1 MVGRLRYTDHA
12 GAHVRLPGTSP
23 SALGASA
30 QGTRQTRGA
39 ANCTGRGFVPQA
51 LTGILEVIMGHRLV
65 RRAAVRLLLA
75 LAALAVVPLLAM
87 SAPRV
92 IRTVPENGD
101 RNVDPG
107 LGEIR
112 VVFDSDMRADG
123 YSFVGGGPG
132 FPKPTGQPRWLDRRT
147 CALPVQLEP
156 DHDYSFSINSERFTK
171 FQGTD
176 GVPAVPMPVTF
187 HTAGRRDAVEL
198 TLEQVRAAIS
208 ELRRAIDQHYSYRD
222 RRGLDWDDLF
232 LKSRSSL
239 EQARTPAAL
248 AAAAANVLRAAEDVH
263 IWLEAGGKIVP
274 TFQRDVRP
282 DFDLAMI
289 RTEVPDFE
297 QVSRAA
303 FSGRFA
309 DGTGYVLLGSLDR
322 GRVPIEKLDVV
333 LRRFQDAPALILDLR
348 ANGGGDEGLAREIAG
363 CFVDQPVTYAR
374 HVLRAPDLPSG
385 FSEPIDRVLTPA
397 REGRP
402 RFRGKVAV
410 LQGRFTLSSA
420 EALVLMMK
428 QVPRCITLGDTTYGS
443 SGNPKPHDL
452 GGGVTLY
459 LPSWKNMDAKGQE
472 LEGRGIAPDVFV
484 GVDPASLRDGDPILA
499 AVRKSLTAG
508 MGSYR

>member
-1 MVGRLRYTDHA
+1 MRHRQLRRARVRAA
-12 GAHVRLPGTSP
+12 GAI
-23 SALGASA
+23 
-30 QGTRQTRGA
+30 QTP
-39 ANCTGRGFVPQA
+39 TGV
-51 LTGILEVIMGHRLV
+51 LEVIMGKRPV
-65 RRAAVRLLLA
+65 RRAAIGLLLA
-75 LAALAVVPLLAM
+75 LCALAVVPQHAM

-92 IRTVPENGD
+92 IRTVPENGN

-107 LGEIR
+107 LGEIQ
-112 VVFDSDMRADG
+112 VVFDSDMRSDG

-132 FPKPTGQPRWLDRRT
+132 FPKPAGQPRWLDRRT
-147 CALPVQLEP
+147 CALPVQLDP
-156 DHDYSFSINSERFTK
+156 DHDYSFSINSERFIK

-198 TLEQVRAAIS
+198 NPEQLRAAIS
-208 ELRRAIDQHYSYRD
+208 ALRRAIDQHYSYRD

-232 LKSRSSL
+232 KKNRSSL
-239 EQARTPAAL
+239 EEARTPAAL

-263 IWLEAGGKIVP
+263 IWLEAGGRIVP

-282 DFDLAMI
+282 DFDLAVI
-289 RTEVPDFE
+289 RAEVPNFE

-309 DGTGYVLLGSLDR
+309 DGTGYLLLGSLDR
-322 GRVPIEKLDVV
+322 DRVPMEKLDAV
-333 LRRFQDAPALILDLR
+333 LRGFRDAPALILDLR
-348 ANGGGDEGLAREIAG
+348 TNGGGDESLAQEIAG

-374 HVLRAPDLPSG
+374 HVLRAPDLPNG

-397 REGRP
+397 KEGRP
-402 RFRGKVAV
+402 RFRGNVAV

-459 LPSWKNMDAKGQE
+459 LPSWNNMDAKGQE
-472 LEGRGIAPDVFV
+472 LEGIGIAPDVFV
-484 GVDPASLRDGDPILA
+484 GVDSASLKNGDPIIA
-499 AVRKSLTAG
+499 TARKLLTASG
-508 MGSYR
+508 GPHK